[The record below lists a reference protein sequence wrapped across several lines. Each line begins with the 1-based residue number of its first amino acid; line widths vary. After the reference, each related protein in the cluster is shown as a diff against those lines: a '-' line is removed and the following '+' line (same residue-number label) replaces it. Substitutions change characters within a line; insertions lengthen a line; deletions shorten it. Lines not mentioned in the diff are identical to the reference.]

1 MFERYK
7 INVTYRT
14 RERQILNALLA
25 LVTGLL
31 TLIYPN
37 FLYLI
42 AGGYL
47 VALGLLFILFKI
59 PSTLSAVPIV
69 AGILIFIFPELIPI
83 TFAGFLGLFGLI
95 LLFAFQFSIIGIL
108 TLIIAILIISN
119 PASVAYFIASFM
131 LLYAISNLIKFYQD
145 WQQNDNGSGGQPV
158 SIQ

>member
-1 MFERYK
+1 MFEQYK
-7 INVTYRT
+7 INVTYKT
-14 RERQILNALLA
+14 RQRQILNALLA
-25 LVTGLL
+25 LATGLL

-47 VALGLLFILFKI
+47 IALGLLFISFKI
-59 PSTLSAVPIV
+59 PPAFSGIPVV

-83 TFAGFLGLFGLI
+83 TFAAFLAFFGFI
-95 LLFAFQFSIIGIL
+95 LLFAFQFSIFGIL
-108 TLIIAILIISN
+108 TLIIALLIISN

-131 LLYAISNLIKFYQD
+131 LLYAISNLIKFYQN
-145 WQQNDNGSGGQPV
+145 WQNRDDQGGGPTV